1 MKDRI
6 ELDTEV
12 QIYPLT
18 NMRAIRSPFLER
30 LMRDPDC
37 SALTFTIMKIDFEFL
52 KNSDELL
59 KIGHS
64 TCG

>member
-1 MKDRI
+1 
-6 ELDTEV
+6 
-12 QIYPLT
+12 
-18 NMRAIRSPFLER
+18 
-30 LMRDPDC
+30 MRDPDC
-37 SALTFTIMKIDFEFL
+37 AALTFTIVKIDFEFL